1 MKAILS
7 VQDRAAVSVMGE
19 DREKM
24 ARVKNKHNM
33 ARVIMVREK
42 TLPGSHMV
50 TITWNY
56 STPVPVPVMGST
68 TIITLIK
75 HL

>member
-24 ARVKNKHNM
+24 ARVKNKNNM

-42 TLPGSHMV
+42 TLAGSHMV
-50 TITWNY
+50 TITWN
-56 STPVPVPVMGST
+56 
-68 TIITLIK
+68 
-75 HL
+75 

>member
-1 MKAILS
+1 MKASIAA
-7 VQDRAAVSVMGE
+7 VQDRAAASVMGE

-24 ARVKNKHNM
+24 ARVKNKNNM
-33 ARVIMVREK
+33 SRVIMVREK

-56 STPVPVPVMGST
+56 SIPVPVMGST
-68 TIITLIK
+68 TIITLTK